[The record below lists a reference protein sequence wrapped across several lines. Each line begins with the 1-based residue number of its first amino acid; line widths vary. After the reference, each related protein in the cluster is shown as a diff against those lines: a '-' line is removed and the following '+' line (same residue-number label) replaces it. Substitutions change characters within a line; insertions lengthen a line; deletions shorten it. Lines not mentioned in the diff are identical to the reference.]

1 MKQKNQILA
10 ELYNFDLLPD
20 QAYVRMPTVQA
31 LHADM
36 SAASVWRNSGKTI
49 PAPYKL
55 TAGVTAWNVGELRR
69 SFASKKLALLPAKVV
84 SHGGVEGVE
93 RAQQTLLSQESS
105 LSTERTDDECVEA
118 VYLNLFFKDKLVKD

>member
-1 MKQKNQILA
+1 MKQKNQIQA
-10 ELYNFDLLPD
+10 ELSNFDLLPD

-69 SFASKKLALLPAKVV
+69 SFASKKLAQLPANAIP
-84 SHGGVEGVE
+84 HGGVEGVE
-93 RAQQTLLSQESS
+93 GVQQNSYSQEPS
-105 LSTERTDDECVEA
+105 LSTKKERDDECVEA
-118 VYLNLFFKDKLVKD
+118 VSLNLIF